1 MEILEMKFFKKIEK
15 KIKDFF
21 NESMDYNKKEGILF
35 IVIFFIMIILTIGIS
50 GIFSKLLLQMGII
63 YVLFSFAIILYLI
76 DVDDFIVE
84 YIILVLL
91 LPYICLIMLIDN
103 IFKKFV
109 PYRGDNPMLIRSYK
123 IRYLKRKARIN
134 KIKFWK

>member
-1 MEILEMKFFKKIEK
+1 MKFFKKIEK

-123 IRYLKRKARIN
+123 IRYLKRKSRIN